1 MHAVEIADRHG
12 ARRRHSGMLET
23 AKDLHE
29 FVIFLIAGYA
39 RWVSA

>member
-1 MHAVEIADRHG
+1 VHTIKIANGHG
-12 ARRRHSGMLET
+12 TGRGNAGVVKASEN
-23 AKDLHE
+23 LHE